1 MSQISELD
9 FFVTLSKNQ
18 SLAAA
23 ARDLDITPS
32 AVTKRL
38 AQMEERL
45 GVRLVNRTTRKISL
59 TTEGEIYLS
68 HAISILSDIEEM
80 ELLVSNRKETPG
92 GLLRVNA
99 PLGFGR
105 RYLAPVIS
113 EFIKQ
118 YPGVE
123 VQLTLSDAPVNL
135 PDKAIDVVIRFGDI
149 PDSRLVARKVA
160 DNRRLLCAAPSYL
173 AQHGRPQLPTDLLKH
188 NCILLRQ
195 NNQTSNLWRLT
206 RDDRTESIKVH
217 SRLSTNDGEVALK
230 WALDGHGILMR
241 AEWDLAKYVRSGRLE
256 LLLEDYA
263 TPAADIF
270 AVYLEKAN
278 LSAKVSVFVDYLRES
293 FLVEEAGKIKM
304 AIW

>member
-1 MSQISELD
+1 MSQVSELD
-9 FFVTLSKNQ
+9 FFVTLSENE

-38 AQMEERL
+38 ALMEERL

-68 HAISILSDIEEM
+68 RAIAILADIEEM
-80 ELLVSNRKETPG
+80 ELLVSDRKEKPG

-105 RYLAPVIS
+105 RYISPVIS
-113 EFIKQ
+113 EFIKL

-123 VQLTLSDAPVNL
+123 VQLTLTDAPINL
-135 PDKAIDVVIRFGDI
+135 PDKSMDVVIRFGDI
-149 PDSRLVARKVA
+149 PDSRLIARKIA

-173 AQHGRPQLPTDLLKH
+173 ALHGRPESATDLLDH
-188 NCILLRQ
+188 NCIVLRQ
-195 NNQTSNLWRLT
+195 NNQASSLWRLT
-206 RDDRTESIKVH
+206 RDDRKEPIKVRT
-217 SRLSTNDGEVALK
+217 SLSTNDGEVALK

-241 AEWDLAKYVRSGRLE
+241 AEWDLAKYLRSGRLE
-256 LLLEDYA
+256 LVLEDYS
-263 TPAADIF
+263 TPPADIY

-278 LSAKVSVFVDYLRES
+278 LSAKVSVFVEYLREA
-293 FLVEEAGKIKM
+293 FLVENAGKIKR
-304 AIW
+304 ALW

>member
-23 ARDLDITPS
+23 ARDLDVTPS

-38 AQMEERL
+38 ALMEERL
-45 GVRLVNRTTRKISL
+45 GVRLVNRTTRKLSL
-59 TTEGEIYLS
+59 TTEGEVYLS
-68 HAISILSDIEEM
+68 HAITILADIEEM

-113 EFIKQ
+113 EFIKL

-123 VQLTLSDAPVNL
+123 VQLTLTDTPVSL
-135 PDKAIDVVIRFGDI
+135 PDKSIDVVIRLGDI

-173 AQHGRPQLPTDLLKH
+173 TVHGRPQLPHDLLKH

-217 SRLSTNDGEVALK
+217 SKLSTNDGEVALK

-256 LLLEDYA
+256 LVLEDYA

-293 FLVEEAGKIKM
+293 FLIEEAGKIKL

>member
-1 MSQISELD
+1 MSNISDLY
-9 FFVTLSKNQ
+9 FFVTLSRNQ

-38 AQMEERL
+38 ALMEKRL

-68 HAISILSDIEEM
+68 RAVLILSDIDEM

-105 RYLAPVIS
+105 RYLSPVVS
-113 EFIKQ
+113 EFIKL
-118 YPGVE
+118 YPEVE
-123 VQLTLSDAPVNL
+123 VQLTLTDAPVNL
-135 PDKAIDVVIRFGDI
+135 PDKSIDVVIRFGDI

-173 AQHGRPQLPTDLLKH
+173 AQHGRPNSAAELSGH
-188 NCILLRQ
+188 NCIVLRQ
-195 NNQTSNLWRLT
+195 NNQSSSLWRLT
-206 RDDRTESIKVH
+206 RGDRTESIKVH
-217 SRLSTNDGEVALK
+217 TRLSTNDGEVALK

-256 LLLEDYA
+256 LLLEDYS
-263 TPAADIF
+263 TPPADIY

-278 LSAKVSVFVDYLRES
+278 LSAKVAVFVDYLRES
-293 FLVEEAGKIKM
+293 FLIENAGKIKR
-304 AIW
+304 ALW

>member
-1 MSQISELD
+1 MSQVSELD

-23 ARDLDITPS
+23 ARDLDVTPS

-38 AQMEERL
+38 ALIEERL
-45 GVRLVNRTTRKISL
+45 GVRLINRTTRKISL
-59 TTEGEIYLS
+59 TSEGEIYLA
-68 HAISILSDIEEM
+68 HAVTILSDIEEM

-113 EFIKQ
+113 EFIKL

-123 VQLTLSDAPVNL
+123 VQLTLTDAPVNL
-135 PDKAIDVVIRFGDI
+135 PDKSIDVVIRFGDI
-149 PDSRLVARKVA
+149 PDSRLIARKVA

-173 AQHGRPQLPTDLLKH
+173 DVHGRPQVPNDLLKH

-217 SRLSTNDGEVALK
+217 SKLSTNDGEVALK

-256 LLLEDYA
+256 LVLEEYA

-304 AIW
+304 ANW